1 MIINVFGTLLIW
13 YLGSRWA
20 KSGGISLGYT
30 SEYTVAIISLS
41 LERES
46 TTLFASLSQTVHKQH
61 DTNSM
66 LLRSMSLLSPV
77 NVEHVTARRPAPPDT
92 EAVPKSLSLSLSLSV
107 MRLDSRTSE
116 RAGTAQ

>member
-1 MIINVFGTLLIW
+1 
-13 YLGSRWA
+13 
-20 KSGGISLGYT
+20 
-30 SEYTVAIISLS
+30 
-41 LERES
+41 
-46 TTLFASLSQTVHKQH
+46 
-61 DTNSM
+61 M